1 MNRNAAV
8 LVVLSCSLAS
18 PLAAQQGDLGA
29 YRVTGRV
36 LMEDGSPVPDAAGVE
51 LLCNAQIRKR
61 VKPYSNG
68 DFMVVLGDDSS
79 DTLDIAT
86 PRNPATSSTSPYNAP
101 SNTAGAN
108 ARIGGGTTA
117 GEDAGRFDLTGC
129 ELRAAMPGFQSNLIA
144 LGPRRR
150 LDKSEVGMLVLRR
163 TAAVDAVM
171 ISANTLAAPSRARVA
186 FENARREAQK
196 EKSDYAYAGAELK
209 KALDE
214 YPNFAAA
221 WHLLG
226 IMRLAQKDSAA
237 ASEAFQKAIAAD
249 PSYVEPYIELAS
261 MEVMQQRW
269 ISAVKWIEPA
279 LKLNPN
285 IPYANYLGA
294 SVYFQLGNYD
304 AAERSALALWTTRD
318 VERFPMTHY
327 ILGAVKAQRGDYE
340 SAAARFRD
348 FLATKPDAAH
358 AQAVG
363 ELLADW
369 EREGRIQK
377 IP

>member
-1 MNRNAAV
+1 MNRNAVV

-61 VKPYSNG
+61 VKPYANG

-86 PRNPATSSTSPYNAP
+86 PRNPATSATSPYNAP

-108 ARIGGGTTA
+108 ARIGGATTA
-117 GEDAGRFDLTGC
+117 GEDAGRFDLSGC

-196 EKSDYAYAGAELK
+196 EKWDYAYAGAELK

-226 IMRLAQKDSAA
+226 IMRLAQKDSDA

-249 PSYVEPYIELAS
+249 PSYVEPYVELAS
-261 MEVMQQRW
+261 MDVMQQRW

-304 AAERSALALWTTRD
+304 AAERSALALWKTRD

-358 AQAVG
+358 AQAIG